1 MRRPARTDSATR
13 FARPPLSACNG
24 LNQAAPVEQTPPTVH
39 EVLAFPEVQRG
50 HPVVVA
56 GRDGLDREVSWVHVL
71 ELSTVSGLLRGGEL
85 VLLTG
90 VALPDSN
97 DGLRDWVREL
107 AATGASAALIQLG
120 ERWTKLPPALVRAA
134 ERAGLP
140 LVGLHTVVPFVDI
153 TRAVLTSIVHSSFAE
168 TQQSAQVH
176 ELFHRIALEGRSDA
190 EVIAAVS
197 WLTGASAVL
206 ESRNHQVLAFHPRAD
221 RDSEAVLHDWE
232 RRSRRDG
239 VGEGWVIS
247 EVRAR
252 GQTWGRVIAQLGP
265 DAPAGK
271 LARLAVQRGAENI
284 ALRRV
289 IDGAGAMFE
298 LEARSE
304 LLDQLLRGRYRY
316 EAEGRAR
323 AEAAGFPMSGRTV
336 LAISVQAPGAPA
348 EQIQLAVARAAAG
361 VGLEALMGLDSAGL
375 VSVAADRDPTDVLAR
390 LAGRLRRDIGSVVVG
405 VGERVAALGTIHGAL
420 LDATSAAR
428 AEVAAGSTRPVVGLR
443 DVRVRGLLAQ
453 LAEDPRLQAFVER
466 ELGPLLADDKATE
479 LDALRAYLVEGR
491 NKSAAAHAVGV
502 SRPAFYARLR
512 RAAGL
517 LGADLDDPA
526 TCLSLQLAL
535 LGHQVSTVDTTA
547 GPVEHRPL
555 VSPVELAD
563 PALPAVTGPGLAGPA
578 PTPSAPT
585 PSAPTPSAL
594 SRPAGTPG

>member
-1 MRRPARTDSATR
+1 
-13 FARPPLSACNG
+13 
-24 LNQAAPVEQTPPTVH
+24 VEHTPPTVH
-39 EVLAFPEVQRG
+39 DVLAFPEVQRG
-50 HPVVVA
+50 HPVVGA

-71 ELSTVSGLLRGGEL
+71 ELSSVSGLLRGGEL

-97 DGLRDWVREL
+97 DGLRGWVGEL
-107 AATGASAALIQLG
+107 VAAGASAAMIQLG
-120 ERWTKLPPALVRAA
+120 ERWTKLPPALVRSA

-153 TRAVLTSIVHSSFAE
+153 TRAVLTSIMHSSFAE

-190 EVIAAVS
+190 EVVAAVS
-197 WLTGASAVL
+197 WLTGASVVL
-206 ESRNHQVLAFHPRAD
+206 ESRNHQVLAVHTRAD
-221 RDSEAVLHDWE
+221 RDSEAVLRDWE

-252 GQTWGRVIAQLGP
+252 GQTWGRMIAQLDP
-265 DAPAGK
+265 DAPAGR
-271 LARLAVQRGAENI
+271 LVRLAVQRGAENI

-289 IDGAGAMFE
+289 IDGSGAAFE

-316 EAEGRAR
+316 EAEGRMR
-323 AEAAGFPMSGRTV
+323 AEAAGFPMAGRTV
-336 LAISVQAPGAPA
+336 LAISVQAPGVPA
-348 EQIQLAVARAAAG
+348 EEIQFGVARAAGA

-375 VSVAADRDPTDVLAR
+375 VSVPADRDPDEVLAR
-390 LAGRLRRDIGSVVVG
+390 LAERLRRDLGSAVVG
-405 VGERVAALGTIHGAL
+405 VGERVTALSTIHGSL
-420 LDATSAAR
+420 LDATSAAK

-453 LAEDPRLQAFVER
+453 LADDPRLQAFVER
-466 ELGPLLADDKATE
+466 ELGPLLGDDRATE
-479 LDALRAYLVEGR
+479 LAAVRAYLGEGR
-491 NKSAAAHAVGV
+491 NKSAAAHAVRV

-512 RAAGL
+512 RAAAL
-517 LGADLDDPA
+517 LGADLNDPA

-535 LGHQVSTVDTTA
+535 LGHQVMAVDTTA
-547 GPVEHRPL
+547 GPVERRPL
-555 VSPVELAD
+555 MSAVELAE
-563 PALPAVTGPGLAGPA
+563 A
-578 PTPSAPT
+578 
-585 PSAPTPSAL
+585 
-594 SRPAGTPG
+594 RP